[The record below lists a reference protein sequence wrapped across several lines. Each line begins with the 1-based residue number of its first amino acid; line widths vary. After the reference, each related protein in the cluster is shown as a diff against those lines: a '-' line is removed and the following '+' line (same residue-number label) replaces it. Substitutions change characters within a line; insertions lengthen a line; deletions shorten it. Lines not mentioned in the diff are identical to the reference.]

1 MSKIRCL
8 IVDDEELAVDIIAEY
23 ISRLDNLEL
32 AGTCSNAMEA
42 LQFINEQ
49 QVDLLFLDI
58 QMPGLTGLELIRSMN
73 TRPQVIFTT
82 AYSEHALEGF
92 ELEALD
98 YLVKPIPFERF
109 IKAVNRYFKLHQQK
123 EIPQNNTDHSSNA
136 FIFVKSE
143 KMMVKIMLHEIN
155 YIESIRN
162 YVSIYLTDG
171 REIVTMNTIS
181 NIEERV
187 PETLFIRI
195 HRSFIISIDKIESYM
210 SGSVKIAGK
219 NIPIGRNYKEAFRSI
234 INDKSIE

>member
-23 ISRLDNLEL
+23 ISRLDHLEL
-32 AGTCSNAMEA
+32 AGTCSNAMDA
-42 LQFINEQ
+42 LQFLNEQ
-49 QVDLLFLDI
+49 TVDLLFLDI
-58 QMPGLTGLELIRSMN
+58 QMPGLTGLELIRSMPK
-73 TRPQVIFTT
+73 RPEVIFTT

-109 IKAVNRYFKLHQQK
+109 IKAVNRYFKLYQQK
-123 EIPQNNTDHSSNA
+123 EIPQSTNDAASNA

-162 YVSIYLTDG
+162 YVSIYLTNG

-181 NIEERV
+181 NIEERL

-195 HRSFIISIDKIESYM
+195 HRSFIINIDKIESYM
-210 SGSVKIAGK
+210 SGSVKIAGQ
-219 NIPIGRNYKEAFRSI
+219 NIPIGRNYKDKIQLILNKNSI
-234 INDKSIE
+234 D